1 MYYIFWNYS
10 NHLLLR
16 GALGRRSSTFT
27 LYFIISTFNLIYYKC
42 YNFVIFDEITLLYDK
57 VILTNVLELYIISL
71 NKAKNN
77 KENKQEKLYKWLEFI
92 NNPEE
97 ETRNGK

>member
-1 MYYIFWNYS
+1 MSILKS
-10 NHLLLR
+10 K
-16 GALGRRSSTFT
+16 
-27 LYFIISTFNLIYYKC
+27 LIYIKRHH
-42 YNFVIFDEITLLYDK
+42 IDEMMFFYVDESFLKFKKLYDK

-97 ETRNGK
+97 KTQKGL

>member
-1 MYYIFWNYS
+1 MFFYVDGFFLKS
-10 NHLLLR
+10 
-16 GALGRRSSTFT
+16 
-27 LYFIISTFNLIYYKC
+27 KK
-42 YNFVIFDEITLLYDK
+42 LYDK

-71 NKAKNN
+71 KKAKNN
-77 KENKQEKLYKWLEFI
+77 KENKQEKLYKWLEFM